1 MNWKERLYKIF
12 KSKKNPFG
20 NYDDP
25 IPSEKYL
32 KKYGWLAY
40 PYHYFIRNPLHNFC
54 YYWIGTGNY
63 PSEWK
68 VWHSKRKWNLIL
80 PFFSFRFRCLELYFG
95 WRPKDDG
102 SQIFGISFRIRGKR
116 NEKK

>member
-1 MNWKERLYKIF
+1 MSELLKIWN
-12 KSKKNPFG
+12 SKLNPFG

-25 IPSEKYL
+25 TPSEKCL

-80 PFFSFRFRCLELYFG
+80 PFFSFRCKWFEFYIG
-95 WRPKDDG
+95 ARPKGDG
-102 SQIFGISFRIRGKR
+102 SQIWGFCFRRS
-116 NEKK
+116 KKSA

>member
-1 MNWKERLYKIF
+1 VNKFLKIWNSRL
-12 KSKKNPFG
+12 NPFG

-80 PFFSFRFRCLELYFG
+80 PFFSFRCKWFEFYIG
-95 WRPKDDG
+95 ARPKGDG
-102 SQIFGISFRIRGKR
+102 SQIWGFCFRRS
-116 NEKK
+116 KKSA

>member
-1 MNWKERLYKIF
+1 MNKFLKIWNSRL
-12 KSKKNPFG
+12 NPFG

-80 PFFSFRFRCLELYFG
+80 PFFSFRCKWFEFYIG
-95 WRPKDDG
+95 ARPKGDG
-102 SQIFGISFRIRGKR
+102 SQIWGFCFRRS
-116 NEKK
+116 KKSA

>member
-1 MNWKERLYKIF
+1 MNKFLKIWNSRF
-12 KSKKNPFG
+12 NPFG

-32 KKYGWLAY
+32 KKYGWFAY
-40 PYHYFIRNPLHNFC
+40 FYHYFIRNPLHNFC

-80 PFFSFRFRCLELYFG
+80 PFFSFRCKWFEFYIG
-95 WRPKDDG
+95 ARPKGDG
-102 SQIFGISFRIRGKR
+102 SQIWGFCFRRS
-116 NEKK
+116 KKSA